1 MPYATVLSRAGHDP
15 LLPYGQ
21 GLGEKRRTNGHEGV
35 LLDGRRGEP
44 GIVPRQIDLED
55 EIIGGRDAGGD
66 PASARSLA
74 GRSCSV
80 PNIRSL
86 RPRASGE

>member
-1 MPYATVLSRAGHDP
+1 MTRSSSMDRVSA
-15 LLPYGQ
+15 
-21 GLGEKRRTNGHEGV
+21 KRRTNGHEGV
-35 LLDGRRGEP
+35 LLDGRGGEP

-55 EIIGGRDAGGD
+55 EIIGGRDAGD

-74 GRSCSV
+74 GRSSSV
-80 PNIRSL
+80 